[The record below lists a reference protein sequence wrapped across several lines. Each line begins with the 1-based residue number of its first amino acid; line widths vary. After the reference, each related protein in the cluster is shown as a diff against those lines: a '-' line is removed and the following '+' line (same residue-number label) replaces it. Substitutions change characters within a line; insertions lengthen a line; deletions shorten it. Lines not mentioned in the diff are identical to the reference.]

1 MIFWIASYPK
11 SGNTW
16 LRTLLTAYYY
26 TDDGVFRD
34 NNLLKNI
41 GQFPEKKHFKKF
53 KYNSSLPG
61 DTIRL
66 LIEAQELI
74 NKDKKICFLK
84 THNFLGKINNSE
96 FTNNKNSIGAI
107 YILRDPRNVI
117 TSLKNHFEMSY
128 QESLEFMLNER
139 KYTYDYFKKNDFS
152 DFQFLSSWEK
162 NYQTW
167 IYNKIFP
174 ILIVKYENLLKQT
187 FEEFEKIIDFIDK
200 VAFGTSDKFDKNKA
214 LNAITSTNF
223 SSLKKIERENGFSE
237 SIDSKYKKTSI
248 PFFHLGPEN
257 DWRKKLDKDLQIKT
271 TNIFK
276 KNLEELNY
284 L

>member
-41 GQFPEKKHFKKF
+41 GQFPEKKYFEKF

-74 NKDKKICFLK
+74 NKDNKICFLK

-174 ILIVKYENLLKQT
+174 ILIVKYENLLKHT
-187 FEEFEKIIDFIDK
+187 FDEFEKIIDFVDK
-200 VAFGTSDKFDKNKA
+200 VAFAKSEKFNKNKA
-214 LNAITSTNF
+214 FNAITSTNF